1 MKSELELFKLATDMS
16 FIEDKLQENI
26 DDFTRE
32 ELLEETK
39 RIRNILLKKNYDV
52 GMFLYYKDL
61 YKTLS
66 VREYYEFIKTLE
78 ALEL

>member
-1 MKSELELFKLATDMS
+1 MKSEKELFKLATDMS

-32 ELLEETK
+32 ELMEEAK
-39 RIRNILLKKNYDV
+39 RIRDILFKKNYDV
-52 GMFLYYKDL
+52 SMFLYYKDL

-66 VREYYEFIKTLE
+66 VAEYFEFIKTLE
-78 ALEL
+78 

>member
-1 MKSELELFKLATDMS
+1 MRSEKELFKLATDMS

-26 DDFTRE
+26 NDFTRD
-32 ELLEETK
+32 ELLEEAK

-66 VREYYEFIKTLE
+66 VKEYYEFIKTLE
-78 ALEL
+78 

>member
-1 MKSELELFKLATDMS
+1 MKSEKELFKLATDMS

-32 ELLEETK
+32 ELMEDAK
-39 RIRNILLKKNYDV
+39 RIRDILFKKNYDV
-52 GMFLYYKDL
+52 SMFLYYKDL

-66 VREYYEFIKTLE
+66 VAEYFEFIKTLE
-78 ALEL
+78 

>member
-1 MKSELELFKLATDMS
+1 MKSEKELFKLATDMS

-26 DDFTRE
+26 NDFTRE
-32 ELLEETK
+32 ELMEEAK
-39 RIRNILLKKNYDV
+39 RIRDILLKKSYDV

-66 VREYYEFIKTLE
+66 VGEYYEFIKTLE
-78 ALEL
+78 

>member
-1 MKSELELFKLATDMS
+1 MRSEKELFKLAADMS

-32 ELLEETK
+32 ELLEEAA

-52 GMFLYYKDL
+52 NMFLYYKDL

-66 VREYYEFIKTLE
+66 VAEYYEFIKTLE
-78 ALEL
+78 

>member
-1 MKSELELFKLATDMS
+1 MKSEKELFKLATDMS

-26 DDFTRE
+26 NDFMRE
-32 ELLEETK
+32 ELLEEATK
-39 RIRNILLKKNYDV
+39 IRDILLKKNYDV

-66 VREYYEFIKTLE
+66 VGEYYEFIKTLE
-78 ALEL
+78 